1 MRPST
6 RALLANPRYRRLFAA
21 RSISNVG
28 NGMGPIALAFGV
40 LALPGASATSLSI
53 VLAVQAVVIL
63 VVLPFGGVIGD
74 RVGAARMISATDL
87 ILSAFVIVEGAL
99 FITGHA
105 TVPILVVIAVFAGVL
120 NGLWYPCFIGLV
132 PDTVDEE
139 HQQVANSFL
148 TIGSNLGFVVGT
160 GVAGVLV
167 ATIGPGWA
175 IVIDG
180 LTFLVAGGLVFSIR
194 HVSRPH
200 PSEESMLG
208 DIVHGWRVF
217 ISYRWIVVI
226 VAAFSVVVMAW
237 RCGEDVLGPVLA
249 NERYGG
255 PRGWA
260 VVLGFQT
267 AGYLLGG
274 VVGSRLRPRRPMLV
288 VVLVTFTL
296 PALLVAMAFAAPLPV
311 LALLALLWGLAF
323 ELLGVLWFTALQ
335 SQVPRS
341 SLSRVSSYD
350 MLGSLVLGPV
360 GLALAGPLEAS
371 IGLRNALL
379 IAATVAALAL
389 GASLLSRTVRAPMQ
403 LASSE

>member
-1 MRPST
+1 M
-6 RALLANPRYRRLFAA
+6 ANPRYRRLFAA
-21 RSISNVG
+21 RLVSNVG

-40 LALPGASATSLSI
+40 LALPGASPTSLSL
-53 VLAVQAVVIL
+53 VLAVQAVVVL
-63 VVLPFGGVIGD
+63 LVLPFGGVIGD
-74 RVGAARMISATDL
+74 RVGAARMIASTDL
-87 ILSAFVIVEGAL
+87 VLSAVVVLEGAL

-105 TVPILVVIAVFAGVL
+105 TVPILVVIAVVAGVL

-148 TIGSNLGFVVGT
+148 TIATNVGYISGT
-160 GVAGVLV
+160 AVAGILV

-200 PSEESMLG
+200 RSEESMVG
-208 DIVHGWRVF
+208 DIVHGWRIFV
-217 ISYRWIVVI
+217 SYKWVVVI
-226 VAAFSVVVMAW
+226 VATFSVVVMAW
-237 RCGEDVLGPVLA
+237 RGGEEVLGPVLA

-255 PRGWA
+255 PTAWA

-274 VVGSRLRPRRPMLV
+274 VVGSRVRPRRPMLV

-296 PALLVAMAFAAPLPV
+296 PILLAAMAFAAPLVV
-311 LALLALLWGLAF
+311 LAPLALLWGLAF

-335 SQVPRS
+335 SRVPRE

-360 GLALAGPLEAS
+360 GLAVAGPLEAS
-371 IGLRNALL
+371 IGLRNAFLV
-379 IAATVAALAL
+379 ASAVAAAAL
-389 GASLLSRTVRAPMQ
+389 VASLFSRTVREPMV
-403 LASSE
+403 LNAAVD